1 MSDLSRSGASSCR
14 LLAVLLVCACAAGCG
29 SLPRDPEG
37 TLRRVRGGRLRV
49 GLVENPPWVV
59 RGQAEPA
66 GAEVEIVKRMAAEL
80 GATPEWVWGGEQ
92 QHMEALERYELDLV
106 LGGLT
111 KETAWSKYV
120 GLTSPY
126 FEERITVGVPASAKP
141 PGEIKGVSVAVRR
154 GDAVAAYVKEKGG
167 VPVASDDIRQAV
179 GPAAAPDWQ
188 LEQAGFASGDIELH
202 ASRHVLATP
211 PGENGWIKWLDE
223 FLARER
229 PQVKGLLQQQEAR
242 R

>member
-1 MSDLSRSGASSCR
+1 MIKGRSGAAWSR
-14 LLAVLLVCACAAGCG
+14 ALALVFACACASACG

-59 RGQAEPA
+59 RGQGEPA
-66 GAEVEIVKRMAAEL
+66 GAEVELVRRMAAEL

-92 QHMEALERYELDLV
+92 QHMEALERYELDLLV
-106 LGGLT
+106 GGLT
-111 KETAWSKYV
+111 QETPWSKYV
-120 GLTSPY
+120 GLTAPY
-126 FEERITVGVPASAKP
+126 FEERILVGVPAASKP
-141 PGEIKGVSVAVRR
+141 PEDLKGVSVAVRR
-154 GDAVAAYVKEKGG
+154 GDAVAAYVRKEGG
-167 VPVASDDIRQAV
+167 VPVASDDISRAG

-188 LEQAGFASGDIELH
+188 LEQAGFTATGIELH
-202 ASRHVLATP
+202 KAKHVLAAP

-223 FLARER
+223 FLARGR
-229 PQVKGLLQQQEAR
+229 PQVRGLLQQEGAR

>member
-1 MSDLSRSGASSCR
+1 MLRGRNRAALSRV
-14 LLAVLLVCACAAGCG
+14 LAFVFACACASGCG

-59 RGQAEPA
+59 RGQGEPA
-66 GAEVEIVKRMAAEL
+66 GAEVELVKRMAAEL

-92 QHMEALERYELDLV
+92 QHMEALERYELDLAV
-106 LGGLT
+106 GGLT

-126 FEERITVGVPASAKP
+126 FEERVLVGVPGSTKP
-141 PGEIKGVSVAVRR
+141 PGEVKGVSVAVKR
-154 GDAVAAYVKEKGG
+154 GDAAAAYVRKEGG
-167 VPVASDDIRQAV
+167 VPVASDDISQAG
-179 GPAAAPDWQ
+179 GPAAAADWK
-188 LEQAGFASGDIELH
+188 LEQAGFTLTDIELH
-202 ASRHVLATP
+202 TGKHVLATP

-223 FLARER
+223 FLARQR
-229 PQVKGLLQQQEAR
+229 PQVKGLLQQEEAR